1 MNEILNAAKL
11 LGSQGGK
18 KTLKNKGKKHF
29 KLMGENSAKARKV
42 IKLANLP
49 VDNSLLTTSG
59 S

>member
-29 KLMGENSAKARKV
+29 KLMGENSAKARKAL
-42 IKLANLP
+42 KLANLP
-49 VDNSLLTTSG
+49 VHNSLLTTSG